1 MPGGTGVTPP
11 LLLLAPIEPCLTG
24 NGLAMRVASFAQ
36 SAASAWDV
44 QVAVIPV
51 SGRLPSCPQPVVV
64 PVVTVTPSERQ
75 VVARRFAA
83 TLADPWWRG
92 LLTEA
97 GFMPPSARAA
107 SVGLADDVL
116 SASNAVVGTAV
127 LAIRSYL
134 APLALAVAQ
143 QLASPW
149 TALDLD
155 DDDEALALAQS
166 DETAAAAYR
175 RLVATFAPRFDG
187 VSLAAPSESLAVGR
201 RHELETYVVPNA
213 VAVPAEH
220 SAPNPTSGLVLFVAN
235 LDYGPN
241 VDAAVVLVDQ
251 VLPALQTRTDRQVRV
266 VLVGSYDPEGPVSR
280 LGLHDAVTLAGYVDD
295 VTAYYRRAAVVI
307 APLSTGSG
315 TRIKLLEAFAHQ
327 VPVVTT
333 SVGVAGLA
341 VRDREHIVIGETPDE
356 LAAAAAEILGSPA
369 LAQSLTTGARQF
381 VRTHHDGPVV
391 GERVRKFLGA
401 AASHGALR

>member
-1 MPGGTGVTPP
+1 MGVTQP

-24 NGLAMRVASFAQ
+24 NGLAMRVASFAE

-44 QVAVIPV
+44 QVAVVPV

-64 PVVTVTPSERQ
+64 PVVTVTPSGRQ
-75 VVARRFAA
+75 VLARRFAA
-83 TLADPWWRG
+83 TLADPLWRG

-97 GFMPPSARAA
+97 EPMPPAARSA

-116 SASNAVVGTAV
+116 SASNVVIGTPV

-134 APLALAVAQ
+134 APLALALAQ

-155 DDDEALALAQS
+155 DDDEALASAQG
-166 DETAAAAYR
+166 DDITAAAYR
-175 RLVATFAPRFDG
+175 RLVMTFAPRFDG
-187 VSLAAPSESLAVGR
+187 VSLAAPSESLVVGR
-201 RHELETYVVPNA
+201 RHQLQTHVVPNA
-213 VAVPAEH
+213 VAVPEVH
-220 SAPNPTSGLVLFVAN
+220 LPSDPSSGLVLFVAN

-241 VDAAVVLVDQ
+241 AAAAGVLVDE
-251 VLPALQTRTDRQVRV
+251 VLPALQARTDRRVRV
-266 VLVGSYDPEGPVSR
+266 VLVGSYDPDGPVGH
-280 LGLHDAVTLAGYVDD
+280 LGLHDGVTLAGFVDD
-295 VTAYYRRAAVVI
+295 VTDYYGRAAVVI

-341 VRDREHIVIGETPDE
+341 VRDREHVIIGETPEE
-356 LAAAAAEILGSPA
+356 LAGAAAEVLGSPA
-369 LAQSLTTGARQF
+369 LAQSLTTAALQF
-381 VRTHHDGPVV
+381 VRAHHAAPVV
-391 GERVRKFLGA
+391 AERVREFLGA
-401 AASHGALR
+401 AANHGALR